1 MWPLDLIARRYRA
14 KRLFHLGAHHVQVY
28 IREDRQWA
36 LQQSVP
42 IDAPTVAAWPQL
54 ERALQELTAEVDLSN
69 APVMVL
75 LDSHWAPVCW
85 VPAGQQPF
93 SPQSFKALAQ
103 HRFSRVHGAAAH
115 AWRVESNYLV
125 GDTAALA
132 FALPDTLQS
141 KLMAILGDAITL
153 KPTLAHMLES
163 GHGDAQTGLVQQ
175 ILMEDDRMLVLTWQ
189 KNGSL
194 LGCHPA
200 LDVPPDAE
208 ACLKALAVERA
219 RLELPSEPLAGLANR
234 VFAQSLRAQAMWPP
248 VSQVLKTP
256 RGDVQWHL
264 GLPGQGALA

>member
-1 MWPLDLIARRYRA
+1 MWPLDLIARRHRA
-14 KRLFHLGAHHVQVY
+14 KRLLHLGAHLVQAYV
-28 IREDRQWA
+28 REDRQWT
-36 LQQSVP
+36 LQHSVP
-42 IDAPTVAAWPQL
+42 IDAATVATWPQL
-54 ERALQELTAEVDLSN
+54 ERALQQLIADINLADASVT
-69 APVMVL
+69 VL

-132 FALPDTLQS
+132 FALPDTLRS
-141 KLMAILGDAITL
+141 KLMAILSDAITL
-153 KPTLAHMLES
+153 QPTLAYMLEA
-163 GHGDAQTGLVQQ
+163 GHGDAQAGLVQQ
-175 ILMEDDRMLVLTWQ
+175 ALMENDRMLVLTWQ
-189 KNGSL
+189 NGHL

-200 LDVPPDAE
+200 VDVPADAE
-208 ACLKALAVERA
+208 ACVKALSFERA
-219 RLELPSEPLAGLANR
+219 RLGLPSAFQTDSANR
-234 VFAQSLRAQAMWPP
+234 VLAQSLRAQAAWPP

-256 RGDVQWHL
+256 QGDVQWHL

>member
-1 MWPLDLIARRYRA
+1 VWPLDLIALRSRT
-14 KRLFHLGAHHVQVY
+14 KWLLHLGAHRVQAY
-28 IREDRQWA
+28 IRENRQWT
-36 LQQSVP
+36 LQRSLP
-42 IDAPTVAAWPQL
+42 IDAPNVVSWPQL
-54 ERALQELTAEVDLSN
+54 ERALQQLTADVDLSN
-69 APVMVL
+69 ASVTVL

-103 HRFSRVHGAAAH
+103 HRFSRIHGAAAH

-141 KLMAILGDAITL
+141 KLMATLGDKITYR
-153 KPTLAHMLES
+153 PTLAHMLEC
-163 GHGDAQTGLVQQ
+163 GHDVSQAGLVQQ
-175 ILMEDDRMLVLTWQ
+175 ALMEDDRMLVLTWQ
-189 KNGSL
+189 NGHL

-200 LDVPPDAE
+200 LDVPADAE

-219 RLELPSEPLAGLANR
+219 RLELSSEPLTGSANR
-234 VFAQSLRAQAMWPP
+234 MLAQSLRIQATWPP

-256 RGDVQWHL
+256 QGDVQWHL

>member
-1 MWPLDLIARRYRA
+1 MWPLDLIARRSRS
-14 KRLFHLGAHHVQVY
+14 KRLLHLGAHHVQAY
-28 IREDRQWA
+28 IQENRQCT

-42 IDAPTVAAWPQL
+42 IDAATVATWPQL
-54 ERALQELTAEVDLSN
+54 ERALQQLTAEVDLSN
-69 APVMVL
+69 ASVTVL

-141 KLMAILGDAITL
+141 KLMAILGDAISPQ
-153 KPTLAHMLES
+153 PTLAHMLES
-163 GHGDAQTGLVQQ
+163 EHSDAQTGLVQQ
-175 ILMEDDRMLVLTWQ
+175 VLMEDDRMLVLTWQ
-189 KNGSL
+189 NGHL

-200 LDVPPDAE
+200 LDVPADAE
-208 ACLKALAVERA
+208 TCLKALAVERA
-219 RLELPSEPLAGLANR
+219 RLELPSVALDGPANR
-234 VFAQSLRAQAMWPP
+234 VLAQSLRTQAAWPP

-256 RGDVQWHL
+256 QGDVQWHL

>member
-1 MWPLDLIARRYRA
+1 MWPLDLIARRSRA
-14 KRLFHLGAHHVQVY
+14 KRLLHLGAHHVQAY
-28 IREDRQWA
+28 FRENRQWT

-42 IDAPTVAAWPQL
+42 IDAPNVAAWPQL
-54 ERALQELTAEVDLSN
+54 ERALQQLTAEVDLSN
-69 APVMVL
+69 ASVTVL

-103 HRFSRVHGAAAH
+103 HRFSRIHGAAAH
-115 AWRVESNYLV
+115 AWSIESNYLV

-141 KLMAILGDAITL
+141 KLMVILGDKITL
-153 KPTLAHMLES
+153 QPTLTHLLKDWND
-163 GHGDAQTGLVQQ
+163 DARAGLVQQ
-175 ILMEDDRMLVLTWQ
+175 ALMEDDRMLVLTWQ
-189 KNGSL
+189 DDHL

-200 LDVPPDAE
+200 LDVPADAV
-208 ACLKALAVERA
+208 ACLKALSVERA
-219 RLELPSEPLAGLANR
+219 RLELPADSVAGQANR
-234 VFAQSLRAQAMWPP
+234 VFAQSLRAQAAWPP

-256 RGDVQWHL
+256 QGNVQWHL